1 MHVCCLTHSQGAIII
16 LTLLHLLFSVE
27 IKPVLFMFFICLDI
41 TAESLYALSRGEFP
55 GRAAY
60 ECLSPEDILYLGI
73 KKPTLHNLTKTRHI
87 TLKVNFNLSSLKH
100 IEDFIKTAKTDSHF
114 RLQLKVLD
122 ISSLDDKGLA
132 TSMEQLDLSN
142 LQTMIVSG
150 SQTLTASVLGRP
162 SCLWCLQ
169 EKTTGTDLL
178 KQLLMSSKVL
188 KQLLISVTSLT
199 CSPVLEVI
207 ASSQNIK
214 LNCLSVFGGGGSP
227 SNYPALGNCLS
238 RVGSQLE
245 YLHLIN
251 WIPTCMPNDKLAL
264 CENLKVLSII
274 GKESF
279 PLFEQ
284 SIGNILNIL
293 STFKKLEYLELYQ
306 NLALK
311 APDLVQLKNL
321 LKHTTTLAHCH
332 MNFSGLTLKRAD
344 LDVQTNSPV
353 HSLIRLCLGSGTRG
367 NSLLYRQA
375 EHFSFKLI
383 KGWLRDLRPD
393 ICFELDYRDSS
404 MFNDLVHLKGR
415 RHFL

>member
-1 MHVCCLTHSQGAIII
+1 MYFIII
-16 LTLLHLLFSVE
+16 FLT
-27 IKPVLFMFFICLDI
+27 DI

-60 ECLSPEDILYLGI
+60 ECLSPEDILYLGT
-73 KKPTLHNLTKTRHI
+73 KKPTLHNFPTKRQVTI
-87 TLKVNFNLSSLKH
+87 SVNFNLSSLKH
-100 IEDFIKTAKTDSHF
+100 IEDFIKTAKKESHYK
-114 RLQLKVLD
+114 LQLKVLD
-122 ISSLDDKGLA
+122 ISSLTDPGLTA
-132 TSMEQLDLSN
+132 AMEQLNISN

-150 SQTLTASVLGRP
+150 SQTLTASVISRP
-162 SCLWCLQ
+162 SCVWCLQ
-169 EKTTGTDLL
+169 EKTTDTDLI
-178 KQLLMSSKVL
+178 KQLLTSSKVL
-188 KQLLISVTSLT
+188 KQLLVSVTNLT
-199 CSPVLEVI
+199 CSPVLEII
-207 ASSQNIK
+207 ASSKDMK
-214 LNCLSVFGGGGSP
+214 LTSLSVFGGGGSP

-238 RVGSQLE
+238 RLGPQLD

-251 WIPTCMPNDKLAL
+251 WMPTCIPNDKLAL
-264 CENLKVLSII
+264 CDKVRVLSIV

-284 SIGNILNIL
+284 SVGNIFEML

-306 NLALK
+306 NVALK
-311 APDLVQLKNL
+311 APDLVQFRNFLKN
-321 LKHTTTLAHCH
+321 TTTLTHCH
-332 MNFSGLTLKRAD
+332 INFSGLTLKRAD

-383 KGWLRDLRPD
+383 KGWLKDLRPD
-393 ICFELDYRDSS
+393 TCFELDHRDSS

-415 RHFL
+415 RHFLY